1 MSAARIHETELTLI
15 SENTKL
21 EGQLLFS
28 KVTRVHGLLSG
39 EIRAEPGST
48 LILAQSSVVEGQIFA
63 DTLLINGFVR
73 GNIEAKKSVVIS
85 ESGRVIGTI
94 TSPHLKV
101 ESGAYLEGRLN
112 IIADQGRA
120 ATI

>member
-1 MSAARIHETELTLI
+1 MKIQETELTI
-15 SENTKL
+15 VSENTKL

-39 EIRAEPGST
+39 EVHADEGST
-48 LILAQSSVVEGQIFA
+48 LILAQSAVVEGQIHA

-73 GNIEAKKSVVIS
+73 GNIEAKKSVFIS

-94 TSPHLKV
+94 STPNLRV
-101 ESGAYLEGRLN
+101 EHGAYLEGKLN
-112 IIADQGRA
+112 IIADRGRVSSS
-120 ATI
+120 